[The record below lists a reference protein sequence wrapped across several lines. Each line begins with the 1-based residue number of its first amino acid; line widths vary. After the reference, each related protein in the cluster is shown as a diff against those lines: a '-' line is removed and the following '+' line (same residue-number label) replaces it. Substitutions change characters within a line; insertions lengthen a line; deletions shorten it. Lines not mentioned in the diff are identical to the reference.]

1 MIVIVSDITALLLSV
16 KWNPGDNRNFFFGWR
31 NANIFILQYSQ
42 ALISIKLISVFV
54 LALMILPMVSEN
66 TASNTDTTKTPIKHL
81 IILMMENHSFD
92 NLFGVYPNNPANNTT
107 GQIIVPIN
115 LLSHPVNQNLTA
127 VQNGSFQTSNPTE
140 GYSNY
145 HVDWNNGKMNNF
157 LNGSGPSSMYYF
169 TVNQMA
175 IEWDLAQQFSLA
187 DMYFSSTL
195 SETLPNRLYSLAG
208 YSQVKQDQIFPTSY
222 LPVSQTIF
230 SEMSSHNVSWN
241 YYFRNPSLG
250 NYPLDFIS
258 GINKFS
264 GNIAPWSS
272 FTNSLQNGT
281 LPDVSFV
288 SMVSGGAY
296 GYSQHPPDSVLP
308 GQLMMLYITEQ
319 LMKSR
324 YWNNSAL
331 IVTYDEGG
339 GYYDQVAPPVTG
351 GHQLG
356 FRVPFIL
363 ISPYAKEG
371 YVSNTVMNHGSIL
384 AFIDYNW
391 NLPALNYFVSKAN
404 LPLDLFNFNH
414 TYSSGNVTR
423 PPITFP
429 DQVNRFLPTSMYFS
443 PLDINSAPNLSSVFP
458 LVPQIPYNS
467 LPYNRT
473 GSSDVNLSQ
482 FSSQVYVSSNFGY
495 TPLYFQDHF
504 LEGVSAALILAV
516 IGIAYLQL
524 RRKKKI

>member
-1 MIVIVSDITALLLSV
+1 M
-16 KWNPGDNRNFFFGWR
+16 
-31 NANIFILQYSQ
+31 
-42 ALISIKLISVFV
+42 FV
-54 LALMILPMVSEN
+54 LALMIVPVVTGEP
-66 TASNTDTTKTPIKHL
+66 ASNADLTKTPIKHL

-92 NLFGVYPNNPANNTT
+92 NLFGVYPSNPTNNST
-107 GQIIVPIN
+107 GQIAVPVN
-115 LLSHPVNQNLTA
+115 LLTQPVNENLTA
-127 VQNGSFQTSNPTE
+127 VQNGSFQTSDPYE
-140 GYSNY
+140 GYSSY
-145 HVDWNNGKMNNF
+145 HIDWNNGSMNHF
-157 LNGSGPSSMYYF
+157 LNGSGPSSLYYF
-169 TVNQMA
+169 TVSQMA
-175 IEWDLAQQFSLA
+175 VEWDLAQQFSLA

-195 SETLPNRLYSLAG
+195 SETLPNRLYSLSG
-208 YSQVKQDQIFPTSY
+208 YSPVKQDHIFPTTY

-230 SEMSSHNVSWN
+230 PEMSSHNISWN

-272 FTNSLQNGT
+272 FTSSLQNGT

-308 GQLMMLYITEQ
+308 GQLMMLYITDQ

-331 IVTYDEGG
+331 FITYDEGG

-371 YVSNTVMNHGSIL
+371 YVSGTVMNHGSIL

-391 NLPALNYFVSKAN
+391 NLPALNYFVSKSN
-404 LPLDLFNFNH
+404 LPLDLFNFNR
-414 TYSSGNVTR
+414 TYSSGNVLR

-429 DQVNRFLPTSMYFS
+429 DKVSRFLPTSMYFS
-443 PLDINSAPNLSSVFP
+443 PLGINSAPDLSSVFP
-458 LVPQIPYNS
+458 LIPQIPYGS

-473 GSSDVNLSQ
+473 GSSDINLSR

-495 TPLYFQDHF
+495 TPVYFQDSF
-504 LEGVSAALILAV
+504 LQSAAVSIILAV
-516 IGIAYLQL
+516 TGIAYLEHR
-524 RRKKKI
+524 RRKNS